1 MKEDEPES
9 ENAYCYCGNAFYEI
23 DEECMRQKMENEQK
37 KIQKKQREL
46 QKKRPELEDRQ
57 ENEKSKE

>member
-1 MKEDEPES
+1 MLVLK
-9 ENAYCYCGNAFYEI
+9 GNAFYEI
-23 DEECMRQKMENEQK
+23 DEECMRKKMENEQK

-57 ENEKSKE
+57 KNEKSKE